1 MHGVLTIAATEIRI
15 GLRNRWIILS
25 SLILLTFAL
34 ILVLLG
40 SAPGGEVKT
49 DAVTVVVAS
58 LSTLS
63 VYLVPLIALLLS
75 FDAIAGEID
84 RGTLQLVLAS
94 PVSRG
99 AVLVGKFLGHVA
111 VLSIAVSFGYG
122 IAGLV
127 AFLANGGG
135 DAGSLFG
142 VGRLIASSMILGA
155 TFIAIGYIASA
166 SVRQTGTAAAL
177 AIAIW
182 LFAVVLYDL
191 ALLGGLLASQ
201 DGVFARTVFPCLLVF
216 NPADAF
222 RLYNM
227 SAIDA
232 VAVGSNLGGAGSAL
246 LPGPPS
252 RLRFQPSFSK
262 GSGHEHLRAAVSHC
276 SNGDHHIG
284 VQ

>member
-1 MHGVLTIAATEIRI
+1 MNGVITIAATEIRI

-25 SLILLTFAL
+25 SLILLAFAL

-75 FDAIAGEID
+75 YDAIAGEID

-99 AVLVGKFLGHVA
+99 ALLVGKFVGHVA
-111 VLSIAVSFGYG
+111 VLAIAVSSGYG

-127 AFLANGGG
+127 AFFANGGG
-135 DAGSLFG
+135 EAVALIG
-142 VGRLIASSMILGA
+142 VGRLIASSTILGA

-201 DGVFARTVFPCLLVF
+201 DGFFARAVFPWLLVF

-232 VAVGSNLGGAGSAL
+232 VAVGSTLGGAGSAL
-246 LPGPPS
+246 PL
-252 RLRFQPSFSK
+252 
-262 GSGHEHLRAAVSHC
+262 SGLATMLSPVAWTAIALGLSTVILKRVRP
-276 SNGDHHIG
+276 
-284 VQ
+284 